1 LFINWSKDMRLI
13 KTLAASALI
22 ASTIGGAAFAGGFAA
37 EVIEA
42 PVVVVEPVVARSSW
56 GIILPIAAV
65 VLLIALASSDSNS
78 GT

>member
-1 LFINWSKDMRLI
+1 MRLI

-42 PVVVVEPVVARSSW
+42 PVVIVEPVVVRSSW

-65 VLLIALASSDSNS
+65 VLLIALASADNS
-78 GT
+78 

>member
-1 LFINWSKDMRLI
+1 MRLI

-42 PVVVVEPVVARSSW
+42 PVVIVEPVVVRSSW

-65 VLLIALASSDSNS
+65 VLLIALASADN
-78 GT
+78 T

>member
-1 LFINWSKDMRLI
+1 MRLI

-42 PVVVVEPVVARSSW
+42 PVVIVEPVVVRSSW

-65 VLLIALASSDSNS
+65 VLLIALASSDNS
-78 GT
+78 